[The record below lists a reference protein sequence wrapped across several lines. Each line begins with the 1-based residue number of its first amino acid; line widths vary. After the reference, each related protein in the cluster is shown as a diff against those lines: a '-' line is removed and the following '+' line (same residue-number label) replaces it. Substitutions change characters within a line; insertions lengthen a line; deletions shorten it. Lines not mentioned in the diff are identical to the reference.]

1 MSQDEFARYLKVGP
15 ASVHRWENGQIQDE
29 ALNELLL
36 LKTDV
41 AVARNNYQQVAIGA
55 GTGAIVSF
63 GEAAGIIVP
72 FVEQQF
78 GTLKNVYAAS
88 VFQPIGEYAFPC

>member
-36 LKTDV
+36 LKTDPE
-41 AVARNNYQQVAIGA
+41 AARHNYQTVAMGA
-55 GTGAIVSF
+55 GAESLVSYGEITGTIA
-63 GEAAGIIVP
+63 P
-72 FVEQQF
+72 FVKQQF
-78 GTLKNVYAAS
+78 GTLKNVYVAN
-88 VFQPIGEYAFPC
+88 VFQPIEDYAPPC